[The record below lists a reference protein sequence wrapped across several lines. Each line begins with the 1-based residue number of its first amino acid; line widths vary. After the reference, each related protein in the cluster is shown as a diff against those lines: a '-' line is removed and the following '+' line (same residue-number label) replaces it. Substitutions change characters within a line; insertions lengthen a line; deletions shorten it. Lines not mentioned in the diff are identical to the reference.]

1 MTSKLRLIFV
11 DWVIELAQ
19 RIKSWILKVVYM
31 KYNPSHY
38 IEETDEESL
47 AVNVRITSGQFDGA
61 LLRFYNIQLSE
72 DTETISYNLDVLE
85 NAKKHTDMHTW
96 ALNPSVLEEGTASY
110 DLAVASQN
118 IMDDLLEIAVNR
130 AT

>member
-11 DWVIELAQ
+11 EWVIELAQ

-38 IEETDEESL
+38 IEKTDEESL

-61 LLRFYNIQLSE
+61 LLRLYDIQLNDDE
-72 DTETISYNLDVLE
+72 ETISYNLDVLE
-85 NAKKHTDMHTW
+85 NAKKYTDMHTW
-96 ALNPSVLEEGTASY
+96 VLNPSVLEEGTAAY